1 MIHRPSIGRYMKL
14 EEPKARESLLTPSMR
29 SALSSPASAHPGS
42 PKTPTAPG
50 MAADTPPLSSQDSQT
65 YSPMKQVE
73 VANAAL
79 LERTAFAIDD
89 AKDDDGSDADSG
101 AGADDDE
108 VLDEVCV
115 VNFDHVPGELTLV
128 CSG

>member
-1 MIHRPSIGRYMKL
+1 MKL

-29 SALSSPASAHPGS
+29 SALSSPAPGHPGT
-42 PKTPTAPG
+42 PKTPTAPKA
-50 MAADTPPLSSQDSQT
+50 AADTPPQLSSQDSQT

-89 AKDDDGSDADSG
+89 AKDEDEGSDADSG
-101 AGADDDE
+101 GGADDDE
-108 VLDEVCV
+108 VMDEVCV
-115 VNFDHVPGELTLV
+115 VNFDHVSSEFTLV